1 MVETPPPASL
11 RLDTLRALLE
21 RPRVWAAVVTMAAL
35 GVLALHAWAIRAQ
48 SFTTDEPYHLLAGY
62 QALRY
67 GTNTLNLEHPPLVKL
82 VAALPLLAARERL
95 APPTAVADAQP
106 RAAGLFTV
114 PGFVGVWRLSAK
126 TVCAVVFG
134 GLLLWGCY
142 LLGREVGGRA
152 AGLALALLVASSF
165 PLLPHFSVVQSD
177 VAATAGFVLT
187 LAAALAF
194 VRRPAPGKALA
205 MGAALGLALAAKFS
219 GVLLLPTVLAAL
231 ALAAR
236 RRPPPRRLAAAAL
249 AVAAGA
255 LAVPW
260 LSYAAAN
267 ASYDP
272 GQGEAALRA
281 YCEGRSTTVVGDRLR
296 PWEGKLLAL
305 GRRTP
310 GAAQWLTGL
319 LAVRAQN
326 ALASYSFV
334 SFGETRS
341 RGQWWYHPALFL
353 IKTPLAILV
362 ALAAAM
368 LSRLG
373 HGGSRPSASGPAGH
387 AFSGL
392 GRGGVRLP
400 ASGPAGNTLSL
411 LGRGG
416 TSGPS
421 ASGSAGTA
429 AGWLVAVTAG
439 VYLAAALSS
448 NYNIGSR
455 HLMPIVPLLYL
466 PAAIWLS
473 ESRWRTLAVAAVLLG
488 ESAALGPYWLQAT
501 NTWWLGRWNPSRF
514 ASITGDYEWKQNF
527 IALAAEAKRRQIRQL
542 HVVLVGTDAREIAAY
557 LPGADTR
564 APGEPLDPGWYAVSL
579 AVEQSIAAF
588 DRASPHELNDYALM
602 AQAAGRWRALVDAV
616 EKGQDHGIAGG
627 TFRLVYLARS
637 TGPGAR

>member
-1 MVETPPPASL
+1 MVETPLPASL
-11 RLDTLRALLE
+11 RLDTLRGLLD

-35 GVLALHAWAIRAQ
+35 GVLGLHAWAIRAQ

-82 VAALPLLAARERL
+82 VAALPLLAAKERL
-95 APPTAVADAQP
+95 APPTAVANAQP
-106 RAAGLFTV
+106 GAAALFTV

-126 TVCAVVFG
+126 TVCAGVFG

-142 LLGREVGGRA
+142 LLGCEVGGRA
-152 AGLALALLVASSF
+152 AGLALALLVTSSF
-165 PLLPHFSVVQSD
+165 ALLPHFSVVQSD

-249 AVAAGA
+249 AVAVGA
-255 LAVPW
+255 LAVPC

-267 ASYDP
+267 ASYDL

-281 YCEGRSTTVVGDRLR
+281 YCEGRSTTLVGDRLR

-341 RGQWWYHPALFL
+341 RGRWWYHPALFL

-362 ALAAAM
+362 ALAAAVFSP
-368 LSRLG
+368 LARSR
-373 HGGSRPSASGPAGH
+373 SRPSANGPEGT
-387 AFSGL
+387 FSGV
-392 GRGGVRLP
+392 GRSSARTP
-400 ASGPAGNTLSL
+400 ASGP
-411 LGRGG
+411 
-416 TSGPS
+416 
-421 ASGSAGTA
+421 AGTA

-466 PAAIWLS
+466 PAAVWLA

-557 LPGADTR
+557 LPGGDTR
-564 APGEPLDPGWYAVSL
+564 APGDPLDPGWYAVSI

-602 AQAAGRWRALVDAV
+602 AQAAGRWRALVATV
-616 EKGQDHGIAGG
+616 EKGEDHGIAGG